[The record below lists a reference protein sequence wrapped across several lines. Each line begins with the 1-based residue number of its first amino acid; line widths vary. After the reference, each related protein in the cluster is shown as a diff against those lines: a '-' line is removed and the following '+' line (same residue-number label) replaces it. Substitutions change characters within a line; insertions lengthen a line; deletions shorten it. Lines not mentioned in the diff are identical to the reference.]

1 MATTCGLSRLL
12 RYQFIHLL
20 HFYEDFR
27 RQRSYSSFDLAAAMV
42 GEDWDS
48 VQQHVLSKAWQAAA
62 CEPAQL
68 NAHTTPTRTSQS
80 HSISLPQEKS
90 ILAGCFFSYDANEFY
105 KQTMIVL
112 QGVTIRL
119 QMLGKEYL
127 SGNLGMTELY
137 ACAKVRQKLQS
148 FILSSSPV
156 MQQQQQ
162 QQLLKVTNPNSKP
175 GMENAVTS
183 SSVPQSNAATS
194 AAIIYPPTNMSR
206 GSYDLQQQQNLQQRL
221 GLYAL
226 GSAETSSAS
235 QGIFSDI
242 NQRARQGEEF
252 AQNATFPATSPTVT
266 ATAVTG
272 EEIPTISLDETANT
286 QSMGFTPQEIQQNT
300 ANTIAPEQAALGQ
313 EELDTSSTATV
324 ASSSINQDTIKEDTN
339 MANNNIPNIEGEKE
353 PVVDTIGMRTPPS
366 SPIEKRLSRRNK
378 SEQHYNAKATPSLLP
393 VEFTT
398 SNIESKRTRSKTS
411 PLTSISSS
419 SPPPSTV
426 DIEELERLPRKYVE
440 ELERPPRKKG
450 KHTSIGIEETQNNIA
465 WKEQAEP
472 LNISSEVTSTQQEL
486 DHPPRKKGKF
496 AIGIEETQHKLSWK
510 EHVEPINIGGEVTT
524 MQQQQPLT
532 DSIQTGAERGSRKA
546 NARRKSH
553 ST

>member
-1 MATTCGLSRLL
+1 
-12 RYQFIHLL
+12 
-20 HFYEDFR
+20 
-27 RQRSYSSFDLAAAMV
+27 MV

-62 CEPAQL
+62 CDSVQL
-68 NAHTTPTRTSQS
+68 NAHTKSTNKTSQS
-80 HSISLPQEKS
+80 CSLSLPREKS
-90 ILAGCFFSYDANEFY
+90 ILTGCFFIYDANEFY
-105 KQTMIVL
+105 KQTMVVL

-119 QMLGKEYL
+119 QMLSTEFL
-127 SGNLGMTELY
+127 SGNLGMIELY

-156 MQQQQQ
+156 MQQQQK
-162 QQLLKVTNPNSKP
+162 LKVANPNSKP
-175 GMENAVTS
+175 GMGNAVNS
-183 SSVPQSNAATS
+183 STVPQSNAATS
-194 AAIIYPPTNMSR
+194 ATTIYPPTNMSS
-206 GSYDLQQQQNLQQRL
+206 GSNDLQQQQNLQQRL

-235 QGIFSDI
+235 QRIFSDI
-242 NQRARQGEEF
+242 NQKARQGEEF

-266 ATAVTG
+266 ATAITG

-300 ANTIAPEQAALGQ
+300 ANTIAPEPAALGQ

-339 MANNNIPNIEGEKE
+339 TANNNIPNIEEEKE
-353 PVVDTIGMRTPPS
+353 PVVDTIGMCTPPS

-378 SEQHYNAKATPSLLP
+378 SEQHHNAKATPSLFP
-393 VEFTT
+393 VEFNT

-426 DIEELERLPRKYVE
+426 DIEELERPPRKYVE
-440 ELERPPRKKG
+440 ELEHPPRKKG
-450 KHTSIGIEETQNNIA
+450 KYASIGIEETQNNIA

-472 LNISSEVTSTQQEL
+472 INISSEVTTTQQEL
-486 DHPPRKKGKF
+486 DHPPRKKGKY
-496 AIGIEETQHKLSWK
+496 AIDIEETQHKLSWK
-510 EHVEPINIGGEVTT
+510 EHVEPINIGGEVTN

-532 DSIQTGAERGSRKA
+532 NSVQTGTERGGRKA